1 MEACLSASAIWWRE
15 VLASAESYTGR
26 QGLGDGGVKTHSI
39 VNLGSSL
46 RAIALEVL
54 LGVGLCAAGQVALD
68 IGGCSVGVA

>member
-1 MEACLSASAIWWRE
+1 M
-15 VLASAESYTGR
+15 LASAESYTGR